1 MSFYGVHTGRE
12 TGVFESWTVVEP
24 LVKGFPGAK
33 FKKFKTKAEAIE
45 FVESGGVSVSNNHG
59 DVSSVSRDVV
69 TTEGVHIFTDGA
81 HSAKTKKSGFGVW
94 FTPPLNDLSVSQSLP
109 DGTTNQ
115 EAELT
120 AIVTAL
126 DFAQSLALQS
136 ATPITIWTDSDY
148 SMKCLLVFII
158 KWRKHG
164 WTTSSGGEVK
174 HRQLIERGAD
184 LLQSLGDRVKLRHI
198 KELGLESHQAP
209 PTGTLTRFVWEGNA
223 MADKLATRARE

>member
-1 MSFYGVHTGRE
+1 MHIGHE
-12 TGVFESWTVVEP
+12 TGVFDSWKSVEP

-33 FKKFKTKAEAIE
+33 YKKFKTKAEAIE
-45 FVESGGVSVSNNHG
+45 FVESGGVSNNRCDVRSNHC
-59 DVSSVSRDVV
+59 DVV
-69 TTEGVHIFTDGA
+69 TTDGVHIFTDGA

-94 FTPPLNDLSVSQSLP
+94 FTPPHNDLSVSQSLP

-126 DFAQSLALQS
+126 DHSQSLVVHS

-148 SMKCLLVFII
+148 SMKCLLLYVN

-164 WTTSSGGEVK
+164 WSTTSGSEVK
-174 HRQLIERGAD
+174 HRELIEQGAD
-184 LLQSLGDRVKLRHI
+184 LLQSLGNRVKLRHI

-209 PTGTLTRFVWEGNA
+209 PTGTLTRFVWEGNR

>member
-1 MSFYGVHTGRE
+1 MSFYGVHSGHE
-12 TGVFESWTVVEP
+12 TGVFDSWKVVEP

-33 FKKFKTKAEAIE
+33 YKKFKTKAEAIE
-45 FVESGGVSVSNNHG
+45 FVESGVASVASVASV
-59 DVSSVSRDVV
+59 VSSHKDVIA
-69 TTEGVHIFTDGA
+69 TEGVHIFTDGA

-94 FTPPLNDLSVSQSLP
+94 FTPPHDDLSVSQPLP

-115 EAELT
+115 EAELI

-126 DFAQSLALQS
+126 DHSQSVVHS